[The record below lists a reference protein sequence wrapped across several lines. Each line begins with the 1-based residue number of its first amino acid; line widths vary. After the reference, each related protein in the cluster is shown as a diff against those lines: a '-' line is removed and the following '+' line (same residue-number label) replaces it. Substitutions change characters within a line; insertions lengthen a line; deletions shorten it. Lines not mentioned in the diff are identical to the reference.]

1 MEVESQPK
9 NRKKETM
16 FISLIENNYLK
27 ILFKCVCAYTQAHM
41 CHHMSMEVRA
51 TLWSQFSLITL

>member
-9 NRKKETM
+9 NRKKEAM

-27 ILFKCVCAYTQAHM
+27 ILFKCVCVHTHRHTCA
-41 CHHMSMEVRA
+41 
-51 TLWSQFSLITL
+51 IT